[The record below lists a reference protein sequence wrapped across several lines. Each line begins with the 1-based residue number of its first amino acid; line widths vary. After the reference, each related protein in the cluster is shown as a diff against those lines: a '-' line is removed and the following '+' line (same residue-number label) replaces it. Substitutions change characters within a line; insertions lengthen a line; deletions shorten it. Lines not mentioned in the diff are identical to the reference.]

1 MTNRSSLRDRYL
13 RDALPI
19 RLGGLAANL
28 ARVQSF
34 CDNPAHVD
42 VVARLLEESAWF
54 IEWAAPDAPVET
66 QTVLLDCQRA
76 LAVWRLRWVE
86 IWADPVR
93 RAEVAGLAGDWSQR
107 FLDLSGLV
115 QAASQGSASHR
126 ARQ

>member
-1 MTNRSSLRDRYL
+1 MLVFSAPTTRTCGDS
-13 RDALPI
+13 LPI

-34 CDNPAHVD
+34 CDNPAHMD
-42 VVARLLEESAWF
+42 VVARLLDKSAWF

-66 QTVLLDCQRA
+66 HSIA
-76 LAVWRLRWVE
+76 WVE

-115 QAASQGSASHR
+115 QAASQGSIGHR
-126 ARQ
+126 A